1 MDEYAVGIL
10 SCPSSYPQSSN
21 SHPVPPFPEL
31 TVTTFD
37 LAPQITHDSHEA
49 MKGWDHNKS
58 TGSAADSRIL
68 FLFTLFPSRNEP
80 FNVDTVGVKAIL

>member
-1 MDEYAVGIL
+1 MRSA
-10 SCPSSYPQSSN
+10 SCLVRRAIPKVQTPTRF
-21 SHPVPPFPEL
+21 PPFPEL